1 MWREFFPIFD
11 EKPDVAFLDSAASA
25 QKPKAVLDAMA
36 KVQEEHYANVHRGLY
51 AFSQETTTA
60 YEAARSK
67 IAAFMNAAES
77 EVIFTKNA
85 TESINLVAATWGAQ
99 NIQAG
104 DEIVL
109 TELEHHANIVPW
121 QMLAERVGA
130 VIKVAKIEDDGS
142 LPAENVLRE
151 MSNKTKL
158 VACTAL
164 SNALGTV
171 VDAAAICAAARA
183 RGVVTLV
190 DASQRIVHA
199 VNGQNIDVVALG
211 ADFVVWTGHKLF
223 GPTGVGVLW
232 GRADILAAMPP
243 YMGGGDMIERVSFS
257 GTTYAE
263 APAKFEAGTPNI
275 VGVIGLGAAV
285 DFVTGFDAE
294 KVANYEADLF
304 AELKTALTGISGVK
318 CYTPAQQAAA
328 LSFTLEGINTHD
340 AALILDK
347 CGVACRTGHHCA
359 MPLMARL
366 GVDGTIRASV
376 APYNTKQDIEKL
388 VEAIEKSIKLLT

>member
-25 QKPKAVLDAMA
+25 QKPKAVLEAMA

-142 LPAENVLRE
+142 LPVKNVLRE

-171 VDAAAICAAARA
+171 VDVAAICAAARA
-183 RGVVTLV
+183 RGVVTFV
-190 DASQRIVHA
+190 DASQKIVH
-199 VNGQNIDVVALG
+199 GGIDIEVLG

-232 GRADILAAMPP
+232 GQADILAAMPP

-285 DFVTGFDAE
+285 DFVTGFDAQ
-294 KVANYEADLF
+294 KVAAYEAELF
-304 AELKTALTGISGVK
+304 AELKAALTGISGVT
-318 CYTPAQQAAA
+318 CYTPAHQAAA
-328 LSFTLEGINTHD
+328 ISFVLEGINTHD
-340 AALILDK
+340 AAVILDK

-376 APYNTKQDIEKL
+376 APYNTKQDIQKL
-388 VEAIEKSIKLLT
+388 VKAIEKSIKLLT